1 MSDCKRCICDNT
13 DFLNAEMTL
22 RKLWC
27 SHDYFTTV
35 AKENWRLW
43 PSGSAWWKE
52 IGWGARMPWGENLF
66 WSNEGFVELEQLGQL
81 GFCRTETLGT
91 QIMSGCPPP
100 SAVLSMIRSRKT
112 RPLFDLDINY
122 VPQSLHLLQAKGVE
136 MLFGLIPFKYT
147 SFMLGIIKG
156 QICSSVAVIFE
167 LI

>member
-100 SAVLSMIRSRKT
+100 SAVLSMIRSGKFDSEDNSYSNWPWPLSKGLYLAWILIT
-112 RPLFDLDINY
+112 CHKKSICFRP
-122 VPQSLHLLQAKGVE
+122 KG
-136 MLFGLIPFKYT
+136 LKRYL
-147 SFMLGIIKG
+147 
-156 QICSSVAVIFE
+156 A
-167 LI
+167 